1 MPYVDHLKT
10 AGGALKRWF
19 IATLYDAAAVG
30 AMWLVGLLIIGV
42 PWAPVWA
49 FLGGLLQFVPNFGPV
64 LSLIGPALAL
74 LFSEMFGQ
82 PFDGMKYIYLLIL
95 FAVIAVA
102 DGVFVGPYFQRRQN
116 RVPIWASIVTPIVL
130 GIVIP
135 FWGVLLAPPLLAIVY
150 AFRSKSAQL
159 QKQIDELQARQTPTT
174 EAQSHR
180 EGQK

>member
-10 AGGALKRWF
+10 AGSALKRWF

-42 PWAPVWA
+42 PWAPAWA
-49 FLGGLLQFVPNFGPV
+49 VLGGLFQFVPNFGPV
-64 LSLIGPALAL
+64 LSLIGPAMAL
-74 LFSEMFGQ
+74 LFTEA
-82 PFDGMKYIYLLIL
+82 DGMKYIYLLIL
-95 FAVIAVA
+95 FAVIAVV
-102 DGVFVGPYFQRRQN
+102 DGIFVGPYFQKRQN

-150 AFRSKSAQL
+150 AFRSRSRDL
-159 QKQIDELQARQTPTT
+159 ENQIAELQAQQANAAAETLR
-174 EAQSHR
+174 R
-180 EGQK
+180 GEGERLKP